1 VDSDLLS
8 IPEFAMNPLASRMVA
23 LMDKE
28 SDRTINFRSFA
39 VFLSH
44 FGKHKRNSDA
54 RFAFLFRLYDCDD
67 DGKVSVDDLRKV
79 IKMQV
84 GDWCSAE
91 QVDAVVQKTMA
102 AADVDK
108 DGALNYNDFVK
119 AITKVGGLADVLNF
133 RLGEDPFDDGGG
145 DALESADIF

>member
-1 VDSDLLS
+1 MDSDLLS

-23 LMDKE
+23 LMDRE

-54 RFAFLFRLYDCDD
+54 RYAFLFRLYDCDE
-67 DGKVSVDDLRKV
+67 DGKVSPDDLRKV
-79 IKMQV
+79 VKMQV

-91 QVDAVVQKTMA
+91 QVDAVVRKTMELS
-102 AADVDK
+102 DVDG
-108 DGALNYNDFVK
+108 DGVLNYNDFVK
-119 AITKVGGLADVLNF
+119 AVTKGGKLGDVMNF
-133 RLGEDPFDDGGG
+133 RLGEDPFDDGD
-145 DALESADIF
+145 DALDSADIF